1 MRTKDPMPRRETGP
15 LMIVTH
21 RPVIWLDP
29 QKVTL
34 HALPPV
40 AALAKWSSRFNP
52 LDRITTAPLYA
63 LWRKRLVFGGDWDL
77 AVRDFRGLK
86 PWRLTA
92 DLVAHRDDY
101 RASEW
106 YRRAVVSL
114 EQNGYFRHK
123 TTHARSL
130 CQIDHMF
137 ETEFL
142 PLLDSMRR
150 DGYQVGRGEW
160 PLGLIDRQGRV
171 LKSEKG
177 RHRFAAA
184 LATGARRFPLQIAA
198 IHRDWARADRGRA
211 LADRVAQL
219 GLGCDP

>member
-1 MRTKDPMPRRETGP
+1 MALSE
-15 LMIVTH
+15 
-21 RPVIWLDP
+21 RPVLWLDP

-34 HALPPV
+34 HALPPG
-40 AALAKWSSRFNP
+40 AEYARRLRRLNP
-52 LDRITTAPLYA
+52 LDRFTTAPLYA

-77 AVRDFRGLK
+77 AAQEFRDLRQ
-86 PWRLTA
+86 WRWTA
-92 DLVAHRDDY
+92 DLAAHRDDY

-106 YRRAVVSL
+106 YRRAVAAL
-114 EQNGYFRHK
+114 DQNGYFRHK

-130 CQIDHMF
+130 SQIDHMF

-211 LADRVAQL
+211 LANRVAQL
-219 GLGCDP
+219 GQGCDP

>member
-1 MRTKDPMPRRETGP
+1 MSATDDMPGPKTGAS
-15 LMIVTH
+15 MIVTD

-29 QKVTL
+29 QAVTL
-34 HALPPV
+34 HALPPG
-40 AALAKWSSRFNP
+40 AARAQWLRRFNP
-52 LDRITTAPLYA
+52 LDRLTTAPLYA

-92 DLVAHRDDY
+92 DLAAHRDDY

-130 CQIDHMF
+130 SQIDHLF

-150 DGYQVGRGEW
+150 GGYQPGRGDW

-184 LATGARRFPLQIAA
+184 LVTGVRRFPLQIAA
-198 IHRDWARADRGRA
+198 IHRDWAGGDRGAR
-211 LADRVAQL
+211 LAERVARL
-219 GLGCDP
+219 GQGAP